1 MDYHEFIEKSGWEVS
16 REDYEQIIKPLYLK
30 GPSDIV
36 GIEVTLFCQWLK
48 DNNFTLEQLRQIA
61 AIAEAY
67 DGAVSKVSGL
77 QQKVRDLEA
86 EVTVLGLHE
95 QKLQERL
102 DAVIE
107 VIGDETLVN
116 RMVDDIETEDIIDAW
131 IRTKNMKQNGR
142 QVGQ

>member
-1 MDYHEFIEKSGWEVS
+1 MFSAKTGNEGSMTMEQSEFMAKLGLPCDDSPEVNQRLIIDTLAHLHDKIAKQHS
-16 REDYEQIIKPLYLK
+16 IIKELNGKIYELK
-30 GPSDIV
+30 G
-36 GIEVTLFCQWLK
+36 
-48 DNNFTLEQLRQIA
+48 
-61 AIAEAY
+61 
-67 DGAVSKVSGL
+67 
-77 QQKVRDLEA
+77 

-107 VIGDETLVN
+107 VVGDEHLVE

-131 IRTKNMKQNGR
+131 IRSKNMKQNGR